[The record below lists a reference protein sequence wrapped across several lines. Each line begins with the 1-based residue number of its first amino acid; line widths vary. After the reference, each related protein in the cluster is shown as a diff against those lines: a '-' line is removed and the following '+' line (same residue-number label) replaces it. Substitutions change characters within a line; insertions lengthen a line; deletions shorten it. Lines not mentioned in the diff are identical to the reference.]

1 MGICSDTP
9 TSAISQIG
17 VDESSLATNEETVP
31 LMGLTVLLAVGG
43 QSMRGNKV
51 VVEMKNDT
59 EISGVLEETDRNMK

>member
-1 MGICSDTP
+1 MC
-9 TSAISQIG
+9 AI
-17 VDESSLATNEETVP
+17 VAYVVLAAHNECCVNILYLWFP
-31 LMGLTVLLAVGG
+31 YGW